1 MTYEVFKR
9 KAYKR
14 VDGRYVPHPDARRT
28 VLRRGIP
35 TIDEARE
42 FCSKGPANVALEAGR
57 EYRGLHFYEFT
68 KE

>member
-28 VLRRGIP
+28 VLRRGIL
-35 TIDEARE
+35 TIAEARE
-42 FCSKGPANVALEAGR
+42 FVGKAGPYSYLLFPRNYVD
-57 EYRGLHFYEFT
+57 
-68 KE
+68 KD